1 MVNNHPVTKLLNH
14 PIRNTVI
21 CRHCQTEIAD
31 NALICYR
38 CGTATAEPTFKPP
51 APPRRSS
58 SSLVASALALVLL
71 LLFAVYAGRVAEGT
85 PRLLS
90 WVAVAIGVAIVVLRA
105 YARRR
110 DVARTTRRTS

>member
-1 MVNNHPVTKLLNH
+1 M
-14 PIRNTVI
+14 I
-21 CRHCQTEIAD
+21 CRHCKTEIAD

-38 CGTATAEPTFKPP
+38 CGTATVESTAKPP
-51 APPRRSS
+51 ATPRRSS
-58 SSLVASALALVLL
+58 SSLVASGLALVL

-90 WVAVAIGVAIVVLRA
+90 WVAVAIAVAIVVLRA

-110 DVARTTRRTS
+110 